1 VGDPDDA
8 AAHAGG
14 LVVTAVPLQAAAPGG
29 RRVIDGVVV
38 ALLALSVVLILI
50 VLAVI
55 TGNVVLHGASSV
67 TWEFLTQAPREG
79 LTAGGIMP
87 AIVGTAALVILMSMA
102 AVPLGVA
109 TAVYLHEYT
118 PAEGLALAWRR
129 FRVSKGRPGR
139 GRLFARA
146 ASALLATI
154 TRSAVANLAGVP
166 SIVFGL
172 FGLGFFI
179 QFVGGGIDRATQPEG
194 EVLWG
199 QGSLL
204 WAACTLALLTLP
216 TVIVATEEALRT
228 VPQELREASL
238 ALGAT
243 QWETIRRVVLPS
255 SISGILTGAI
265 LGISRGAGEVAPILF
280 TGAAYYLPYLPGDVT
295 DQFMH
300 LGYHVMI
307 LSTQSPDVEATKP
320 LLYGT
325 VFVLLALTF
334 LLNLTGV
341 ILRSRTR
348 ARLQR

>member
-1 VGDPDDA
+1 MKAALLGFSVLLIVGI
-8 AAHAGG
+8 
-14 LVVTAVPLQAAAPGG
+14 LVV
-29 RRVIDGVVV
+29 
-38 ALLALSVVLILI
+38 IL
-50 VLAVI
+50 
-55 TGNVVLHGASSV
+55 GNVAMHGAQTV
-67 TWEFLTQAPREG
+67 TWEFLTQPPRDG

-87 AIVGTAALVILMSMA
+87 AIVGTAALVILMSVV

-118 PAEGLALAWRR
+118 PAEGFTLAWRR
-129 FRVSKGRPGR
+129 Y
-139 GRLFARA
+139 RA
-146 ASALLATI
+146 AKSKRMFFRAMSALLATI

-179 QFVGGGIDRATQPEG
+179 NFIGRSIDRATQPPG

-228 VPQELREASL
+228 VPQDLREASL

-243 QWETIRRVVLPS
+243 QWETIRRIVLPS
-255 SISGILTGAI
+255 SLSGIMTGAI

-280 TGAAYYLPYLPGDVT
+280 TGAAYYLPFLPGDVT

-300 LGYHVMI
+300 LGYHVLI

-341 ILRSRTR
+341 VIRMRTRSRIIR
-348 ARLQR
+348 

>member
-1 VGDPDDA
+1 MKGALLGISVLLILA
-8 AAHAGG
+8 I
-14 LVVTAVPLQAAAPGG
+14 LVV
-29 RRVIDGVVV
+29 I
-38 ALLALSVVLILI
+38 I
-50 VLAVI
+50 
-55 TGNVVLHGASSV
+55 GNVAIHGARQV
-67 TWEFLTQAPREG
+67 TWEFVSQPPRDG
-79 LTAGGIMP
+79 LMAGGILP
-87 AIVGTAALVILMSMA
+87 AIVGTAALVILMSIV

-109 TAVYLHEYT
+109 TAIYLHEYT
-118 PAEGLALAWRR
+118 PVGG
-129 FRVSKGRPGR
+129 S
-139 GRLFARA
+139 
-146 ASALLATI
+146 LLATI

-179 QFVGGGIDRATQPEG
+179 NFIGRNLDRATQPAG

-243 QWETIRRVVLPS
+243 QWETIRRVVLPGS
-255 SISGILTGAI
+255 LSGILTGAI

-280 TGAAYYLPYLPGDVT
+280 TGAAYYLPFLPGDVT

-300 LGYHVMI
+300 LGYHVLI

-341 ILRSRTR
+341 VIRTRTRSRI
-348 ARLQR
+348 QR

>member
-1 VGDPDDA
+1 M
-8 AAHAGG
+8 
-14 LVVTAVPLQAAAPGG
+14 
-29 RRVIDGVVV
+29 RRAKDRVFIF
-38 ALLALSVVLILI
+38 LLAMSVVLILAI
-50 VLAVI
+50 L
-55 TGNVVLHGASSV
+55 VVLVGNIAFHGVRQV
-67 TWEFLTQAPREG
+67 TWEFITQPPRDG
-79 LTAGGIMP
+79 LTAGGIFP
-87 AIVGTAALVILMSMA
+87 AIVGTAALVILMSVA

-109 TAVYLHEYT
+109 TAIYLHEYT
-118 PAEGLALAWRR
+118 PAEGLNLAWKR
-129 FRVSKGRPGR
+129 FVASKGRPGR
-139 GRLFARA
+139 RRLFARA
-146 ASALLATI
+146 MSALLATI

-179 QFVGGGIDRATQPEG
+179 QFIGRALDRATQPPG

-228 VPQELREASL
+228 VPQDLREASL

-243 QWETIRRVVLPS
+243 QWETIRRVVLPGS
-255 SISGILTGAI
+255 LSGILTGAI

-280 TGAAYYLPYLPGDVT
+280 TGAAYYLPFLPSDIS

-300 LGYHVMI
+300 LGYHVLI

-325 VFVLLALTF
+325 VFVLLGLTF

-341 ILRSRTR
+341 VIRTRTRSRI
-348 ARLQR
+348 QR

>member
-1 VGDPDDA
+1 MTTMPVHSA
-8 AAHAGG
+8 K
-14 LVVTAVPLQAAAPGG
+14 LEGG
-29 RRVIDGVVV
+29 RRRLDKFFI
-38 ALLALSVVLILI
+38 ALLGLSVLIILAILVI
-50 VLAVI
+50 VVGNIVI
-55 TGNVVLHGASSV
+55 HGVRTV
-67 TWEFLTQAPREG
+67 TWEFITQPPRDG

-87 AIVGTAALVILMSMA
+87 AIVGTAALVILMSIA

-118 PAEGLALAWRR
+118 PAEGLTLAWRR
-129 FRVSKGRPGR
+129 FRVSRGQAGRHK
-139 GRLFARA
+139 LFMRA
-146 ASALLATI
+146 MSALLATV
-154 TRSAVANLAGVP
+154 TRNAVANLAGVP

-179 QFVGGGIDRATQPEG
+179 QFVGRAMDRATQPAG
-194 EVLWG
+194 EVVWG
-199 QGSLL
+199 EGSLL

-243 QWETIRRVVLPS
+243 RWETIRRVVLPGS
-255 SISGILTGAI
+255 LSGILTGAI

-280 TGAAYYLPYLPGDVT
+280 TGAAYYLPFLPDNAT

-300 LGYHVMI
+300 LGYHVLI
-307 LSTQSPDVEATKP
+307 LSTQSPDVDRTMP

-334 LLNLTGV
+334 LLNLAGV
-341 ILRSRTR
+341 LLRLRTR
-348 ARLQR
+348 NRHR

>member
-1 VGDPDDA
+1 MPTPA
-8 AAHAGG
+8 FI
-14 LVVTAVPLQAAAPGG
+14 G
-29 RRVIDGVVV
+29 RGNRRILDKVLI
-38 ALLALSVVLILI
+38 ALLALSVVIILAILVVIIGNI
-50 VLAVI
+50 VF
-55 TGNVVLHGASSV
+55 HGVRQV
-67 TWEFLTQAPREG
+67 TWEFITQPPREG

-87 AIVGTAALVILMSMA
+87 AIVGTAALVLLMSVV

-118 PAEGLALAWRR
+118 PAEGLHLAWAR
-129 FRVSKGRPGR
+129 FRKSKGLPGR
-139 GRLFARA
+139 KRLFFRA
-146 ASALLATI
+146 LSALLATI

-179 QFVGGGIDRATQPEG
+179 QFIGRSIDRATQPVG
-194 EVLWG
+194 ETLWG

-228 VPQELREASL
+228 VPQDLREASL

-243 QWETIRRVVLPS
+243 RWETIRRIVLPGS
-255 SISGILTGAI
+255 LPGILTGAI

-280 TGAAYYLPYLPGDVT
+280 TGAAYYLPFLPGDVT

-300 LGYHVMI
+300 LGYHVLI

-320 LLYGT
+320 ILYGT

-341 ILRSRTR
+341 IIRMRTR
-348 ARLQR
+348 SRLQR

>member
-1 VGDPDDA
+1 M
-8 AAHAGG
+8 
-14 LVVTAVPLQAAAPGG
+14 TAIPAPAVMMKSN
-29 RRVIDGVVV
+29 RRIFDKVAV
-38 ALLALSVVLILI
+38 ALLSLSVVLIVTILVVIIANI
-50 VLAVI
+50 VI
-55 TGNVVLHGASSV
+55 HGATTV
-67 TWEFLTQAPREG
+67 TWEFISQPPRDG
-79 LTAGGIMP
+79 LTAGGILP
-87 AIVGTAALVILMSMA
+87 AIVGTAALVILMSVV

-109 TAVYLHEYT
+109 TAIYLHEYT
-118 PAEGLALAWRR
+118 PAEGLSHAWRR

-139 GRLFARA
+139 RKLFFRSV
-146 ASALLATI
+146 SALLATV

-166 SIVFGL
+166 SIVVGL

-179 QFVGGGIDRATQPEG
+179 QFIGRAIDRATQPPG

-228 VPQELREASL
+228 VPHDLREASL

-243 QWETIRRVVLPS
+243 QWETIRRVVLPGS
-255 SISGILTGAI
+255 LSGILTGAI

-280 TGAAYYLPYLPGDVT
+280 TGAAYYLPLLPRHVT

-300 LGYHVMI
+300 LGYHVLI
-307 LSTQSPDVEATKP
+307 LSTQSPDVERTKP

-334 LLNLTGV
+334 LLNLAGV
-341 ILRSRTR
+341 IIRMRMRSRI
-348 ARLQR
+348 AR

>member
-1 VGDPDDA
+1 MPDATSPLSNRRIVDKMMIGLLGLSVLIILA
-8 AAHAGG
+8 I
-14 LVVTAVPLQAAAPGG
+14 LVVIIGN
-29 RRVIDGVVV
+29 
-38 ALLALSVVLILI
+38 I
-50 VLAVI
+50 VF
-55 TGNVVLHGASSV
+55 HGARQV
-67 TWEFLTQAPREG
+67 TWEFITQPPRDG

-109 TAVYLHEYT
+109 TAIYLHEYT
-118 PAEGLALAWRR
+118 PAEGLKLAWRR
-129 FRVSKGRPGR
+129 FRASKGRPGR
-139 GRLFARA
+139 TRLFFRA
-146 ASALLATI
+146 MSALMATI

-179 QFVGGGIDRATQPEG
+179 QFIGRGIDAATQPAG
-194 EVLWG
+194 EVVWG

-228 VPQELREASL
+228 VPHDLREASL

-255 SISGILTGAI
+255 SLSGILTGAI

-280 TGAAYYLPYLPGDVT
+280 TGAAYYLPYLPGDIT

-300 LGYHVMI
+300 LGYHVLI

-325 VFVLLALTF
+325 VFVLLGLTF
-334 LLNLTGV
+334 LLNLAGV
-341 ILRSRTR
+341 VIRTR
-348 ARLQR
+348 TRSKASR

>member
-1 VGDPDDA
+1 MKG
-8 AAHAGG
+8 
-14 LVVTAVPLQAAAPGG
+14 
-29 RRVIDGVVV
+29 
-38 ALLALSVVLILI
+38 ALLGLSVVLILAI
-50 VLAVI
+50 LVVI
-55 TGNVVLHGASSV
+55 IGNVAIHGARQV
-67 TWEFLTQAPREG
+67 TWEFVTQPPRDG
-79 LTAGGIMP
+79 LMAGGIFP
-87 AIVGTAALVILMSMA
+87 AIVGTAALVILMSIV

-109 TAVYLHEYT
+109 TAIYLHEYT
-118 PAEGLALAWRR
+118 PAEGLALAWKRYR
-129 FRVSKGRPGR
+129 AAKSR
-139 GRLFARA
+139 RLFFRA
-146 ASALLATI
+146 MSALLATI

-179 QFVGGGIDRATQPEG
+179 NFIGRSLDRATQPQG

-228 VPQELREASL
+228 VPHDLREASL

-243 QWETIRRVVLPS
+243 QWETIRRVVLPGS
-255 SISGILTGAI
+255 LSGILTGAI

-280 TGAAYYLPYLPGDVT
+280 TGAAYYLPFLPGDVT

-300 LGYHVMI
+300 LGYHVLI

-334 LLNLTGV
+334 LLNLAGV
-341 ILRSRTR
+341 VIRTRTRSRI
-348 ARLQR
+348 AR

>member
-1 VGDPDDA
+1 MTSMPADRHPFTAAKVPRRFGDTI
-8 AAHAGG
+8 G
-14 LVVTAVPLQAAAPGG
+14 VAVLG
-29 RRVIDGVVV
+29 
-38 ALLALSVVLILI
+38 LSVLIIFAILFLI
-50 VLAVI
+50 I
-55 TGNVVLHGASSV
+55 GNIVLHGARAV
-67 TWEFLTQAPREG
+67 TWEFITQPPRSG
-79 LTAGGIMP
+79 LTEGGILP
-87 AIVGTAALVILMSMA
+87 AIVGTAVLVILMSIA

-109 TAVYLHEYT
+109 TAIYLHEYT
-118 PAEGLALAWRR
+118 PAEGMALAWRR

-139 GRLFARA
+139 SKLFTRA
-146 ASALLATI
+146 MSAVLATV

-179 QFVGGGIDRATQPEG
+179 QFIGRGIDRATQPSG
-194 EVLWG
+194 EVVWG

-228 VPQELREASL
+228 VPQDLREASL

-243 QWETIRRVVLPS
+243 RWETIHRIVLPS
-255 SISGILTGAI
+255 SLSGIMTGAI

-280 TGAAYYLPYLPGDVT
+280 TGAAYYLPFMPRDIT

-300 LGYHVMI
+300 LGYHVLI

-325 VFVLLALTF
+325 VLVLLALTF
-334 LLNLTGV
+334 LLNMTGV
-341 ILRSRTR
+341 IIRSRTR
-348 ARLQR
+348 ARLRA

>member
-1 VGDPDDA
+1 MSSLPMSSA
-8 AAHAGG
+8 
-14 LVVTAVPLQAAAPGG
+14 TATKLFQPRKKTAD
-29 RRVIDGVVV
+29 RVAI
-38 ALLALSVVLILI
+38 AILALSAMVIFAILFAILGI
-50 VLAVI
+50 VAFQ
-55 TGNVVLHGASSV
+55 GAGQVS
-67 TWEFLTQAPREG
+67 WEFLSQPPKDG
-79 LTAGGIMP
+79 LTSGGIYP
-87 AIVGTAALVILMSMA
+87 AIVGTAALVMLMTIA
-102 AVPLGVA
+102 AVPLGVG

-118 PAEGLALAWRR
+118 PTEGPSRAWSR
-129 FRVSKGRPGR
+129 FRSSKGQPGR
-139 GRLFARA
+139 VKLFGRYL
-146 ASALLATI
+146 SALLATV

-179 QFVGGGIDRATQPEG
+179 QFIGRGMDRATQPEG
-194 EVLWG
+194 EIVWG

-204 WAACTLALLTLP
+204 WAALTLALLTLP

-228 VPQELREASL
+228 IPQDLREASL

-243 QWETIRRVVLPS
+243 RWETIRRIVLPGALP
-255 SISGILTGAI
+255 GILTGAI

-280 TGAAYYLPYLPGDVT
+280 TGAAYYLPFLPGRLS

-300 LGYHVMI
+300 LGYHVLI

-334 LLNLTGV
+334 LLNLVGV
-341 ILRSRTR
+341 LIRLRTRSRLR
-348 ARLQR
+348 AGG

>member
-1 VGDPDDA
+1 MTRRLGDRIA
-8 AAHAGG
+8 ITVLGA
-14 LVVTAVPLQAAAPGG
+14 
-29 RRVIDGVVV
+29 
-38 ALLALSVVLILI
+38 SVVLILAILVVI
-50 VLAVI
+50 V
-55 TGNVVLHGASSV
+55 GNIVLHGAKTV
-67 TWEFLTQAPREG
+67 TWEFISQPPRDG
-79 LTAGGIMP
+79 LTAGGILP
-87 AIVGTAALVILMSMA
+87 AIVGTAALVILMSLA

-109 TAVYLHEYT
+109 TAIYLHEYT
-118 PAEGLALAWRR
+118 PAEGLDLAWRR

-139 GRLFARA
+139 KRLFFRA
-146 ASALLATI
+146 MSAMLATI

-172 FGLGFFI
+172 FGLGFFV
-179 QFVGGGIDRATQPEG
+179 QFLGRSIDRATQPPG
-194 EVLWG
+194 EVVWG

-228 VPQELREASL
+228 VPQDLREASL

-243 QWETIRRVVLPS
+243 QWETIRRVVLPGS
-255 SISGILTGAI
+255 LSGILTGAI

-280 TGAAYYLPYLPGDVT
+280 TGAAYFLPYLPQRVT

-300 LGYHVMI
+300 LGYHVLI
-307 LSTQSPDVEATKP
+307 LSTQSPDVAATKP

-334 LLNLTGV
+334 LLNLAGV
-341 ILRSRTR
+341 ILRVRTR
-348 ARLQR
+348 SRR

>member
-1 VGDPDDA
+1 MKNR
-8 AAHAGG
+8 
-14 LVVTAVPLQAAAPGG
+14 APA
-29 RRVIDGVVV
+29 I
-38 ALLALSVVLILI
+38 LLGTSVVLILAILVII
-50 VLAVI
+50 V
-55 TGNVVLHGASSV
+55 GNIVEHGIGAV
-67 TWEFLTQAPREG
+67 TWEFISQPPREG
-79 LTAGGIMP
+79 LTAGGIFP
-87 AIVGTAALVILMSMA
+87 AIVGTAALVMLMTIV

-118 PAEGLALAWRR
+118 PAEGLTLAWRR
-129 FRVSKGRPGR
+129 FKASKGRPGR
-139 GRLFARA
+139 KRLFWRA
-146 ASALLATI
+146 MSALLATV

-179 QFVGGGIDRATQPEG
+179 QFIGRAIDRATQPPG

-228 VPQELREASL
+228 VPQDLREASL

-243 QWETIRRVVLPS
+243 QWETIRRVVIPGSL
-255 SISGILTGAI
+255 SGILTGAI

-280 TGAAYYLPYLPGDVT
+280 TGAAYYLPYLPSRVT

-300 LGYHVMI
+300 LGYHVLI

-341 ILRSRTR
+341 VIRTR
-348 ARLQR
+348 TRSKLQR

>member
-1 VGDPDDA
+1 MTRASRMADKIAVTLLGFSVVIILA
-8 AAHAGG
+8 I
-14 LVVTAVPLQAAAPGG
+14 LVV
-29 RRVIDGVVV
+29 I
-38 ALLALSVVLILI
+38 I
-50 VLAVI
+50 
-55 TGNVVLHGASSV
+55 GNIAIHGARTV
-67 TWEFLTQAPREG
+67 TWEFVSQPPRDG
-79 LTAGGIMP
+79 LMAGGIFP
-87 AIVGTAALVILMSMA
+87 AIVGTAALVILMSIA

-109 TAVYLHEYT
+109 TAIYLHEYT
-118 PAEGLALAWRR
+118 PAEGLNLAWRR
-129 FRVSKGRPGR
+129 FRLSKGRKGR
-139 GRLFARA
+139 KRLFFRA
-146 ASALLATI
+146 MSALLATV

-179 QFVGGGIDRATQPEG
+179 QFLGRAIDNATQPPG
-194 EVLWG
+194 EVVWG

-228 VPQELREASL
+228 IPQDLREASL

-243 QWETIRRVVLPS
+243 QWETIRRVVLPGALP
-255 SISGILTGAI
+255 GILTGAI

-280 TGAAYYLPYLPGDVT
+280 TGAAYYLPYLPQRIT

-300 LGYHVMI
+300 LGYHVLI

-325 VFVLLALTF
+325 VFVLLTLTF

-341 ILRSRTR
+341 IIRVRTRSRR
-348 ARLQR
+348 

>member
-1 VGDPDDA
+1 MSSALAHGTLRLSGGSRHGDKIA
-8 AAHAGG
+8 
-14 LVVTAVPLQAAAPGG
+14 
-29 RRVIDGVVV
+29 I
-38 ALLALSVVLILI
+38 ALLGFSVVLIVAIL
-50 VLAVI
+50 VVI
-55 TGNVVLHGASSV
+55 MGNVILHGIGTV
-67 TWEFLTQAPREG
+67 GWEFITQPPRAG
-79 LTAGGIMP
+79 LTEGGIWP
-87 AIVGTAALVILMSMA
+87 AIVGTAMLVILMTIA

-109 TAVYLHEYT
+109 TAIYLHEYT
-118 PAEGLALAWRR
+118 PAEGLKLAWSR
-129 FRVSKGRPGR
+129 FRASKGRPDR
-139 GRLFARA
+139 KKLFFRA
-146 ASALLATI
+146 LSALLATV

-179 QFVGGGIDRATQPEG
+179 QFIGRGIDRATQAPG
-194 EVLWG
+194 EVVWG

-228 VPQELREASL
+228 IPPELREASL

-243 QWETIRRVVLPS
+243 QWETIRRVVLPGS
-255 SISGILTGAI
+255 LSGIMTGAI

-280 TGAAYYLPYLPGDVT
+280 TGAAYYLPYLPERVT

-300 LGYHVMI
+300 LGYHVLI

-325 VFVLLALTF
+325 VFVLLILTF

-341 ILRSRTR
+341 IIRSRTR
-348 ARLQR
+348 SRLRG

>member
-1 VGDPDDA
+1 MKPAPLNSASLVGA
-8 AAHAGG
+8 KGG
-14 LVVTAVPLQAAAPGG
+14 KRVADKLAIFLLGFSVLV
-29 RRVIDGVVV
+29 I
-38 ALLALSVVLILI
+38 LAI
-50 VLAVI
+50 LAVI
-55 TGNVVLHGASSV
+55 IGNIVIHGVKTV
-67 TWEFLTQAPREG
+67 TWEFVTQAPRAG
-79 LTAGGIMP
+79 LTEGGIMP
-87 AIVGTAALVILMSMA
+87 AIVGTAALVLLMSVA

-109 TAVYLHEYT
+109 TAIYLHEYT

-129 FRVSKGRPGR
+129 YRVSKGRAGR
-139 GRLFARA
+139 TRLFFRA
-146 ASALLATI
+146 MSALLATV

-179 QFVGGGIDRATQPEG
+179 QFIGRAMDNAANPG
-194 EVLWG
+194 EVVWG

-228 VPQELREASL
+228 VPAELREASL

-243 QWETIRRVVLPS
+243 QWETIRRVVLPGS
-255 SISGILTGAI
+255 LSGILTGGI

-280 TGAAYYLPYLPGDVT
+280 TGAAYYLPFLPGRLS

-300 LGYHVMI
+300 LGYHVLI

-320 LLYGT
+320 MLYGT

-341 ILRSRTR
+341 IIRSRTR
-348 ARLQR
+348 SRLRG

>member
-1 VGDPDDA
+1 MTAMPAPATMTAPNRRIGDKIAVG
-8 AAHAGG
+8 
-14 LVVTAVPLQAAAPGG
+14 
-29 RRVIDGVVV
+29 
-38 ALLALSVVLILI
+38 LLGLSVVLIIAIL
-50 VLAVI
+50 VVI
-55 TGNVVLHGASSV
+55 LGNVAYHGFGAV
-67 TWEFLTQAPREG
+67 TWEFITKPPRDG
-79 LTAGGIMP
+79 LMAGGIMP
-87 AIVGTAALVILMSMA
+87 AIVGTAALVILMSIA

-109 TAVYLHEYT
+109 TAIYLHEYT
-118 PAEGLALAWRR
+118 PAEGLNLAWKR

-139 GRLFARA
+139 RRLFFRA
-146 ASALLATI
+146 MSALLATI

-179 QFVGGGIDRATQPEG
+179 QFIGRSIDRATQAPG

-228 VPQELREASL
+228 VPQDLREASL

-243 QWETIRRVVLPS
+243 QWETIRRVVLPGS
-255 SISGILTGAI
+255 VSGIMTGAI

-280 TGAAYYLPYLPGDVT
+280 TGAAYYLPFLPGDVT

-300 LGYHVMI
+300 LGYHVLI

-334 LLNLTGV
+334 LLNLAGV
-341 ILRSRTR
+341 IIRSRTR
-348 ARLQR
+348 SRAR

>member
-1 VGDPDDA
+1 MKRIGEKIGIFFLGFSVLLILA
-8 AAHAGG
+8 I
-14 LVVTAVPLQAAAPGG
+14 LVV
-29 RRVIDGVVV
+29 I
-38 ALLALSVVLILI
+38 I
-50 VLAVI
+50 
-55 TGNVVLHGASSV
+55 GNVVLHGAWAV
-67 TWEFLTQAPREG
+67 TWEFVSQPPRDG
-79 LTAGGIMP
+79 LTAGGILP
-87 AIVGTAALVILMSMA
+87 AIVGTAALVILMSIA

-129 FRVSKGRPGR
+129 FLVSKGQAGR
-139 GRLFARA
+139 RKLFGRAV
-146 ASALLATI
+146 SALLATV

-179 QFVGGGIDRATQPEG
+179 QFIGRNIDRATQPPG

-204 WAACTLALLTLP
+204 WAASTLALLTLP

-228 VPQELREASL
+228 VPHDLREASL

-255 SISGILTGAI
+255 SVSGILTGAI

-280 TGAAYYLPYLPGDVT
+280 TGAAYYLPYLPGDLT

-300 LGYHVMI
+300 LGYHVLI

-325 VFVLLALTF
+325 VFVLLTLTF

-341 ILRSRTR
+341 IIRARTRSRLTR
-348 ARLQR
+348 

>member
-1 VGDPDDA
+1 MPNPATTALRGARRSADRIA
-8 AAHAGG
+8 
-14 LVVTAVPLQAAAPGG
+14 VT
-29 RRVIDGVVV
+29 
-38 ALLALSVVLILI
+38 LLALSVILI
-50 VLAVI
+50 VGILIVI
-55 TGNVVLHGASSV
+55 VGNIAWHGVGTV
-67 TWEFLTQAPREG
+67 TWEFISQPPRQG
-79 LTAGGIMP
+79 LTAGGIFP
-87 AIVGTAALVILMSMA
+87 AIVGTAALVILMTIA

-109 TAVYLHEYT
+109 TAIYLYEYT
-118 PAEGLALAWRR
+118 PAEGLSLAWRR
-129 FRVSKGRPGR
+129 FKKSKGLPGR
-139 GRLFARA
+139 RRLFTRFL
-146 ASALLATI
+146 SALLATI

-179 QFVGGGIDRATQPEG
+179 QFIGRSIDRATLPPG

-204 WAACTLALLTLP
+204 WAALTLALLTLP

-228 VPQELREASL
+228 VPHDLREASL

-243 QWETIRRVVLPS
+243 RWETIRRIVLPG

-280 TGAAYYLPYLPGDVT
+280 TGAAYYLPYLPERVT

-300 LGYHVMI
+300 LGYHVLI

-325 VFVLLALTF
+325 VFVLLMLTF

-341 ILRSRTR
+341 IIRSRTR
-348 ARLQR
+348 ARLRS

>member
-1 VGDPDDA
+1 MPSATPPLSSRRILDKMMIGLLGLSVLIILA
-8 AAHAGG
+8 I
-14 LVVTAVPLQAAAPGG
+14 LVV
-29 RRVIDGVVV
+29 
-38 ALLALSVVLILI
+38 I
-50 VLAVI
+50 V
-55 TGNVVLHGASSV
+55 GNIVFHGARQV
-67 TWEFLTQAPREG
+67 TWEFITQPPRDG

-87 AIVGTAALVILMSMA
+87 AIVGTAALVILMSIA

-109 TAVYLHEYT
+109 TAIYLHEYT
-118 PAEGLALAWRR
+118 PAEGLKLAWRR
-129 FRVSKGRPGR
+129 FRASKGRPGR
-139 GRLFARA
+139 TRLFFRA
-146 ASALLATI
+146 MSALMATI

-179 QFVGGGIDRATQPEG
+179 QFIGRGIDAATQPAG
-194 EVLWG
+194 EVVWG

-228 VPQELREASL
+228 VPHDLREASL

-255 SISGILTGAI
+255 SLSGILTGAI

-280 TGAAYYLPYLPGDVT
+280 TGAAYYLPYLPGDIT

-300 LGYHVMI
+300 LGYHVLI

-325 VFVLLALTF
+325 VFVLLGLTF
-334 LLNLTGV
+334 LLNLAGV
-341 ILRSRTR
+341 VIRTR
-348 ARLQR
+348 TRSKASR

>member
-1 VGDPDDA
+1 MNRRIGDKIA
-8 AAHAGG
+8 IG
-14 LVVTAVPLQAAAPGG
+14 LLGF
-29 RRVIDGVVV
+29 
-38 ALLALSVVLILI
+38 SVVLILAI
-50 VLAVI
+50 LVI
-55 TGNVVLHGASSV
+55 ILGNIILHGAGTISWSFI
-67 TWEFLTQAPREG
+67 TEAPRAG
-79 LTAGGIMP
+79 LTEGGIGP
-87 AIVGTAALVILMSMA
+87 AIVGTAMLVLLMTIA

-109 TAVYLHEYT
+109 TAIYLHEYT
-118 PAEGLALAWRR
+118 PTEGFTRAWSR
-129 FRVSKGRPGR
+129 FKASKGRPDRRKLFGR
-139 GRLFARA
+139 AV
-146 ASALLATI
+146 SALLANV

-179 QFVGGGIDRATQPEG
+179 NFIGRSIDRATQPPG

-228 VPQELREASL
+228 IPGDLREASL

-243 QWETIRRVVLPS
+243 QWETIRRVVLPGALP
-255 SISGILTGAI
+255 GILTGAI

-300 LGYHVMI
+300 LGYHVLI

-325 VFVLLALTF
+325 VFVLLLLTF

-341 ILRSRTR
+341 IIRTRTRSR
-348 ARLQR
+348 LKG

>member
-1 VGDPDDA
+1 MTTIPA
-8 AAHAGG
+8 PP
-14 LVVTAVPLQAAAPGG
+14 VVLKGG
-29 RRVIDGVVV
+29 RGVMDKV
-38 ALLALSVVLILI
+38 AITLLGSSVVLIVAILVVI
-50 VLAVI
+50 VGNIVI
-55 TGNVVLHGASSV
+55 HGAGAV
-67 TWEFLTQAPREG
+67 TWEFITQPPRQG

-87 AIVGTAALVILMSMA
+87 AIVGTAALVILMSIV

-118 PAEGLALAWRR
+118 PAEGLKLAWRR
-129 FRVSKGRPGR
+129 FRVSKGMAGR
-139 GRLFARA
+139 RKLFFRA
-146 ASALLATI
+146 MSALLAMV

-179 QFVGGGIDRATQPEG
+179 QFVGRNIDLATQPPG

-255 SISGILTGAI
+255 SLSGIMTGAI

-300 LGYHVMI
+300 LGYHVLI
-307 LSTQSPDVEATKP
+307 LSTQSPDVDATKP
-320 LLYGT
+320 LLYAT
-325 VFVLLALTF
+325 VAVLLGLTF
-334 LLNLTGV
+334 CLNAV
-341 ILRSRTR
+341 AIVLRSRMR
-348 ARLQR
+348 QKLSLASS

>member
-1 VGDPDDA
+1 MSVMPAPVSMAKTSKRIGDK
-8 AAHAGG
+8 
-14 LVVTAVPLQAAAPGG
+14 
-29 RRVIDGVVV
+29 V
-38 ALLALSVVLILI
+38 AISLLGLSVVMILAI
-50 VLAVI
+50 LVVVV
-55 TGNVVLHGASSV
+55 GNIVLHGARQV
-67 TWEFLTQAPREG
+67 TWEFISQPPRDG
-79 LTAGGIMP
+79 LTDGGILP
-87 AIVGTAALVILMSMA
+87 AIVGTAALVILMSVA

-118 PAEGLALAWRR
+118 PAEGLTLAWRR
-129 FRVSKGRPGR
+129 FRASKGRPGR
-139 GRLFARA
+139 RRLFFRA
-146 ASALLATI
+146 LSALLATI
-154 TRSAVANLAGVP
+154 TRNAVANLAGVP

-179 QFVGGGIDRATQPEG
+179 QFVGRGIDRATQPPG

-228 VPQELREASL
+228 IPQELREASL

-243 QWETIRRVVLPS
+243 QWETIRRVVLPGS
-255 SISGILTGAI
+255 LSGIMTGAI
-265 LGISRGAGEVAPILF
+265 LGISRGAREVAPLLF

-300 LGYHVMI
+300 LGYHVLI

-341 ILRSRTR
+341 LIRSRTR
-348 ARLQR
+348 SRLRG